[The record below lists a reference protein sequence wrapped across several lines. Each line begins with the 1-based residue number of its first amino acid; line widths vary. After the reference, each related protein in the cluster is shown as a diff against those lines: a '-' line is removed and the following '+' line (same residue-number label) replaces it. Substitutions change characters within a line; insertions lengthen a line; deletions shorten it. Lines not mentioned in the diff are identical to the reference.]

1 MTAIIKK
8 FIALSFITFVLLS
21 GCASQPVP
29 PDLVTGNW
37 DLITADGEVVSVEL
51 SQLTSNEYYFDAQT
65 HPISGVYL
73 LDGQWVSML
82 KPDNPRMKGFNWSV
96 RSPRYLVL
104 VDEAPVELSGQ
115 RLISS
120 TMEGPR
126 Y

>member
-1 MTAIIKK
+1 MNSTIKNLIVLSVIM
-8 FIALSFITFVLLS
+8 IASLS

-29 PDLVTGNW
+29 PALVIGDWN
-37 DLITADGEVVSVEL
+37 LITADGQVVGVQL

-73 LDGQWVSML
+73 LDGKWVSML